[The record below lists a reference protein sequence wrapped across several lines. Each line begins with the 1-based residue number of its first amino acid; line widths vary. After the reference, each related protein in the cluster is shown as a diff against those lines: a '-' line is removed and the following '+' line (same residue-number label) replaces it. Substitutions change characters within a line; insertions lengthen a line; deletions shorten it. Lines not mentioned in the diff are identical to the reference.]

1 MSAVFCDA
9 SALVKRYASETGSA
23 WIIRM
28 TEPASGNTVYLARI
42 TRVEVVSAITRRAGE
57 GTLSA
62 TDGAAG
68 IANLNDDF
76 VRHYRVVEM
85 TPPLIDRAV
94 SLVQTYGLRAYDA
107 VQLAALLEIN
117 DDRATL
123 GLSGVTLISADRA
136 LNAAAIAEGVAV
148 DDPNSHP

>member
-1 MSAVFCDA
+1 MPALFCDA
-9 SALVKRYASETGSA
+9 SAIVKRYASETGSA
-23 WIIRM
+23 WVIQM
-28 TEPASGNTVYLARI
+28 TEPASGNAIYLARI
-42 TRVEVVSAITRRAGE
+42 THVEVVSAITRRTGE

-62 TDGAAG
+62 SDGAAG

-94 SLVQTYGLRAYDA
+94 SLVQTHGLRAYDA

-117 DDRATL
+117 DDRVTL
-123 GLSGVTLISADRA
+123 KLSAVTLISADLA
-136 LNAAAIAEGVAV
+136 LNDAAIAEGIVV